1 MLVKDWMKK
10 DVITIDAHASV
21 IDAVHLLKEKG
32 IRRLPVLKNGKL
44 VGIVTDRDLKDFTP
58 SRATTLDIYELR
70 YLLSKASVEEAMTAD
85 PITVGP
91 DIPIENVAAIMRD
104 KKISGL
110 PVLEK
115 NGDLVGIIT
124 ESDVFDVLVALTGVR
139 QGGIRICLPIEDK
152 SGSAKEVAD
161 VLRKHGG
168 KIEAILINYEGV
180 APGYRDLIMRF
191 KGGCRDFNSG
201 IIEKSGGKVYILNQ
215 IIDFSTRFNL
225 FWVAY

>member
-1 MLVKDWMKK
+1 MSMLVSDWMQK

-21 IDAVHLLKEKG
+21 IDAVHLLKEKK

-58 SRATTLDIYELR
+58 SKATTLDIYELR
-70 YLLSKASVEEAMTAD
+70 YLLSKASVEEAMTPN
-85 PITVGP
+85 PITVP
-91 DIPIENVAAIMRD
+91 SDVPIENVALIMHD

-110 PVLEK
+110 PVMD
-115 NGDLVGIIT
+115 GDDLVGIIT
-124 ESDVFDVLVALTGVR
+124 ESDVFEVLVALTGIK
-139 QGGIRICLPIEDK
+139 QGGVRICLPIEDR

-161 VLRKHGG
+161 ILRKHGG

-191 KGGCRDFNSG
+191 KGGDTQA
-201 IIEKSGGKVYILNQ
+201 ILKEIKEKYPNVSIHE
-215 IIDFSTRFNL
+215 
-225 FWVAY
+225 

>member
-1 MLVKDWMKK
+1 MSMLVKDWMKK

-21 IDAVHLLKEKG
+21 VDAVHLLKEKG

-58 SRATTLDIYELR
+58 SKATTLDIYELR
-70 YLLSKASVEEAMTAD
+70 YLLSKANVEEAMTPN

-91 DIPIENVAAIMRD
+91 DLPIENVAAIMHD

-110 PVLEK
+110 PVME
-115 NGDLVGIIT
+115 GDNLVGIIT
-124 ESDVFDVLVALTGVR
+124 ESDVFKVLVALTGVK
-139 QGGIRICLPIEDK
+139 QGGVRICLPIEDR

-161 VLRKHGG
+161 ILRKHGG

-191 KGGCRDFNSG
+191 KGGDTQA
-201 IIEKSGGKVYILNQ
+201 ILKEIKGNYPNVMV
-215 IIDFSTRFNL
+215 SE
-225 FWVAY
+225 

>member
-58 SRATTLDIYELR
+58 SKATTLDIYELR
-70 YLLSKASVEEAMTAD
+70 YLLSKANVEEAMTPN
-85 PITVGP
+85 PITVPP
-91 DIPIENVAAIMRD
+91 DVPIENVALIMHD

-110 PVLEK
+110 PVME
-115 NGDLVGIIT
+115 GDNLVGIIT
-124 ESDVFDVLVALTGVR
+124 ESDVFEVLVALTGVK
-139 QGGIRICLPIEDK
+139 QGGVRICLPIEDR

-161 VLRKHGG
+161 ILRKHGG

-180 APGYRDLIMRF
+180 APGYRELIMRF
-191 KGGCRDFNSG
+191 KGGDTQA
-201 IIEKSGGKVYILNQ
+201 ILKEIKENYPNVMV
-215 IIDFSTRFNL
+215 SE
-225 FWVAY
+225 

>member
-1 MLVKDWMKK
+1 MSMLVKDWMKK

-58 SRATTLDIYELR
+58 SKATTLDIYELR
-70 YLLSKASVEEAMTAD
+70 YLLSKANVEEAMTPN
-85 PITVGP
+85 PITVP
-91 DIPIENVAAIMRD
+91 PNVPIENVALIMHD

-110 PVLEK
+110 PVMDGE
-115 NGDLVGIIT
+115 DLVGIIT
-124 ESDVFDVLVALTGVR
+124 ESDVFEVLVALTGVK
-139 QGGIRICLPIEDK
+139 QGGVRICLPIEDR

-161 VLRKHGG
+161 ILRKHGG

-180 APGYRDLIMRF
+180 APGFRDLIMRF
-191 KGGCRDFNSG
+191 KGGDTQA
-201 IIEKSGGKVYILNQ
+201 ILKEIKEKYPNVMVNE
-215 IIDFSTRFNL
+215 
-225 FWVAY
+225 

>member
-1 MLVKDWMKK
+1 MSMLVKDWMKK

-58 SRATTLDIYELR
+58 SKATTLDIYELR
-70 YLLSKASVEEAMTAD
+70 YLLSKANVEEAMTPN
-85 PITVGP
+85 PITVPP
-91 DIPIENVAAIMRD
+91 DVPIENVALIMHD

-110 PVLEK
+110 PVMDGE
-115 NGDLVGIIT
+115 DLVGIIT
-124 ESDVFDVLVALTGVR
+124 ESDVFEVLVALTGVK
-139 QGGIRICLPIEDK
+139 QGGVRICLPIEDR

-161 VLRKHGG
+161 ILRKHGG

-180 APGYRDLIMRF
+180 APGFRDLIMRF
-191 KGGCRDFNSG
+191 KGGDTQA
-201 IIEKSGGKVYILNQ
+201 ILKEIKEKYPNVMVNE
-215 IIDFSTRFNL
+215 
-225 FWVAY
+225 

>member
-1 MLVKDWMKK
+1 MSMLVKDWMKK

-58 SRATTLDIYELR
+58 SKATTLDIYELR
-70 YLLSKASVEEAMTAD
+70 YLLSKANVEEAMTPN
-85 PITVGP
+85 PITVPP
-91 DIPIENVAAIMRD
+91 DVPIENVALIMHD

-110 PVLEK
+110 PVME
-115 NGDLVGIIT
+115 GDNLVGIIT
-124 ESDVFDVLVALTGVR
+124 ESDVFEVLVALTGVK
-139 QGGIRICLPIEDK
+139 QGGVRICLPIEDR

-161 VLRKHGG
+161 ILRKHGG

-180 APGYRDLIMRF
+180 APGYRELIMRF
-191 KGGCRDFNSG
+191 KGGDTQA
-201 IIEKSGGKVYILNQ
+201 ILKEIKENYPNVMV
-215 IIDFSTRFNL
+215 SE
-225 FWVAY
+225 

>member
-1 MLVKDWMKK
+1 MSMLVKDWMQK

-21 IDAVHLLKEKG
+21 IDAVHLLKEKK

-58 SRATTLDIYELR
+58 SKATTLDIYELR
-70 YLLSKASVEEAMTAD
+70 YLLSKANVEEAMTPN
-85 PITVGP
+85 PITVPP
-91 DIPIENVAAIMRD
+91 DVPIENVALIMHD

-110 PVLEK
+110 PVMD
-115 NGDLVGIIT
+115 GDNLVGIIT
-124 ESDVFDVLVALTGVR
+124 ESDVFEVLVALTGVK
-139 QGGIRICLPIEDK
+139 QGGIRICLPIEDR

-161 VLRKHGG
+161 ILRKYGG

-191 KGGCRDFNSG
+191 KGGDVQA
-201 IIEKSGGKVYILNQ
+201 ILKEIKEKYPNVTIHE
-215 IIDFSTRFNL
+215 
-225 FWVAY
+225 